1 MSKTTKL
8 TLFILISFLLPM
20 AALFLQSRI
29 TNDTVNLLLF
39 GVQAASP
46 SIAAFAV
53 LLLSKEVRPHFKV
66 IFQKAHI
73 TAVIVVPVLIASI
86 TMLISKS
93 VYCIV
98 WGKEF
103 SLGNISVTKWLIL
116 LWALVA
122 EELGWRGYLEPF
134 LQEMKIKKWVIPCVV
149 GIIWGLWHYH
159 YFIQGRIDVPPLLF
173 CAGCIIESYIYSILV
188 STTKNVLSAMIYH
201 FSWNLMVNLFM
212 INPSDNGG
220 NIIPYTLVII
230 LETVGIIIYGLYRR
244 NKESSS
250 DIAI

>member
-1 MSKTTKL
+1 MRKTTKL

-29 TNDTVNLLLF
+29 MNDNVNLLLF

-53 LLLSKEVRPHFKV
+53 LLLSKEVRSHFKV
-66 IFQKAHI
+66 IYQKGHI

-98 WGKEF
+98 LGKAF
-103 SLGNISVTKWLIL
+103 SLGNISATKWLII

-134 LQEMKIKKWVIPCVV
+134 LQEMKIKKWVVPCKEKMDMKK
-149 GIIWGLWHYH
+149 IRFKYHLWV
-159 YFIQGRIDVPPLLF
+159 D
-173 CAGCIIESYIYSILV
+173 A
-188 STTKNVLSAMIYH
+188 N
-201 FSWNLMVNLFM
+201 
-212 INPSDNGG
+212 
-220 NIIPYTLVII
+220 
-230 LETVGIIIYGLYRR
+230 
-244 NKESSS
+244 
-250 DIAI
+250 

>member
-1 MSKTTKL
+1 MNMRKITKL

-29 TNDTVNLLLF
+29 TNDNVNLLLF

-53 LLLSKEVRPHFKV
+53 LLLSKEVRSHFKV
-66 IFQKAHI
+66 IYQKGHL
-73 TAVIVVPVLIASI
+73 TAVIVVPVLIALI

-98 WGKEF
+98 LEKAF
-103 SLGNISVTKWLIL
+103 SLGNISATKWLIL

-134 LQEMKIKKWVIPCVV
+134 LQEMKIKKWVVPCVV
-149 GIIWGLWHYH
+149 GIIWSLWHYH
-159 YFIQGRIDVPPLLF
+159 YFIQGRIDVPLLLF

-188 STTKNVLSAMIYH
+188 RTTRNVLSAMIYH
-201 FSWNLMVNLFM
+201 FSWNLMLNLFM
-212 INPSDNGG
+212 ISPSDNGG

-244 NKESSS
+244 NKESS
-250 DIAI
+250 

>member
-134 LQEMKIKKWVIPCVV
+134 LQ
-149 GIIWGLWHYH
+149 
-159 YFIQGRIDVPPLLF
+159 D
-173 CAGCIIESYIYSILV
+173 
-188 STTKNVLSAMIYH
+188 
-201 FSWNLMVNLFM
+201 LMVNLFM

-244 NKESSS
+244 NKESST
-250 DIAI
+250 DIAL

>member
-159 YFIQGRIDVPPLLF
+159 YFIQGRIDVPLLLF

-188 STTKNVLSAMIYH
+188 SNTKNVLSAMIYH

-250 DIAI
+250 DIV

>member
-1 MSKTTKL
+1 
-8 TLFILISFLLPM
+8 
-20 AALFLQSRI
+20 
-29 TNDTVNLLLF
+29 LLLF

-86 TMLISKS
+86 TMLIS
-93 VYCIV
+93 
-98 WGKEF
+98 
-103 SLGNISVTKWLIL
+103 
-116 LWALVA
+116 
-122 EELGWRGYLEPF
+122 
-134 LQEMKIKKWVIPCVV
+134 
-149 GIIWGLWHYH
+149 
-159 YFIQGRIDVPPLLF
+159 YFIQGRIDVPLLLF
-173 CAGCIIESYIYSILV
+173 CVGCIIESYIYSILV

-250 DIAI
+250 DIV